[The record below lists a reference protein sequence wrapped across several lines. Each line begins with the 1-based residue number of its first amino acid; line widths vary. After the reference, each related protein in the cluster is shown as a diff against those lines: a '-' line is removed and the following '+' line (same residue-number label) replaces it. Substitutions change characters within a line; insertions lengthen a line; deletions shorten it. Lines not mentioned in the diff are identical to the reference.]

1 MWTEFQT
8 EKKNCQEINWLNH
21 RNDNWDAG
29 QNIKW
34 FCLDWDAH
42 TWHWCMAVIILII
55 DNSYLATLDWV
66 HWTEAAAKAAKIV
79 ESRFSVN
86 VRPRMDQQ
94 SSHNLL
100 SWAKILTILTSW
112 LWPAEQR
119 VEESPWSVDTW
130 QKNDKNTLISQQRS
144 ALVI

>member
-1 MWTEFQT
+1 
-8 EKKNCQEINWLNH
+8 
-21 RNDNWDAG
+21 
-29 QNIKW
+29 
-34 FCLDWDAH
+34 
-42 TWHWCMAVIILII
+42 MAVIILII

-100 SWAKILTILTSW
+100 SWAKILTILTVACR
-112 LWPAEQR
+112 AESR
-119 VEESPWSVDTW
+119 GKS
-130 QKNDKNTLISQQRS
+130 
-144 ALVI
+144 LVSGHLTEK